1 MHSSD
6 DDDIPVAIAARQHA
20 ARVLTSRGDHTN
32 LSRAKTMASHSTSN
46 SQNGLARRKTEHH
59 HRRRD
64 LASDAPPKSNI
75 PSDSDTSGLMRGR
88 STTRTHKSHTAE
100 NSGKSGTHDV
110 QSDLHKLQL
119 AAVHKVASRI
129 YIYDSSRY
137 VNMQLTSLMTTAMV
151 LESLR
156 ERSVIDNEQSW
167 TLFELANKVGV
178 ERPLRDWEIVTDVL
192 STWDQDE
199 KNALLIKQYA
209 YKSTL
214 TSASILN
221 QSDFMPPN
229 GPLHFQYK
237 KGKWNKR
244 FFAVRENGIYCG
256 RDSKKLGDT
265 PLINLSNVDVYT
277 LMVPMKKDPTAY
289 GFALKAQEKAKIFEN
304 PEDFVFYFCA
314 ETMEIMRYWVL
325 CLRQCKNLA
334 AYASDPE
341 RVLHPL
347 RPVELPP
354 LPQSVIQKVLSPSTS
369 ASLLEQQSL
378 DHKTSSEDS
387 VGGAAKVHRSATLMD
402 RQTNVNR
409 PEGQGKATVRRYKS
423 THELSSSIRHNA
435 ETRMQQE
442 SKHRV
447 ADMPHSKPPIP
458 RASKSTGTRR
468 AGPLPR
474 SLDQSLESVRVAQLD
489 EKRLFDKA
497 ALLSLD
503 DRSTP
508 ASPHDD
514 GGTLVKLDN
523 EVQFVEGSLLQQA
536 SETGGTRGRSKSI
549 SRDNHMARSQSRS
562 RHAHDTRDASSS
574 TSRSKSLRRKPTV
587 RDIDR
592 DAETQPPLPTTTGE
606 EGPLLQLDL
615 TPEASHTQSLR
626 NRQVKPLITF

>member
-1 MHSSD
+1 MHSSDD

-32 LSRAKTMASHSTSN
+32 LSRAKTMTSHSTSN

-59 HRRRD
+59 HRRRE
-64 LASDAPPKSNI
+64 LAPDAPLISNI

-88 STTRTHKSHTAE
+88 STTRAYKSHTAE
-100 NSGKSGTHDV
+100 NSGKSGTHDVHNV

-129 YIYDSSRY
+129 YIHDSSRY

-156 ERSVIDNEQSW
+156 ERSVIDNDQSW

-192 STWDQDE
+192 TTWDQDE

-214 TSASILN
+214 TPASILN

-244 FFAVRENGIYCG
+244 FFAVKENGIYCG

-265 PLINLSNVDVYT
+265 PLVNLSNVDVYT
-277 LMVPMKKDPTAY
+277 LTVPMKKDPTKY

-325 CLRQCKNLA
+325 CLRQVKNLA

-369 ASLLEQQSL
+369 TSLLEQQNL
-378 DHKTSSEDS
+378 LRTDQDQKTPSEDN
-387 VGGAAKVHRSATLMD
+387 VGGAAKMHRSATVLN

-409 PEGQGKATVRRYKS
+409 PEGQGKVTVRRYKS

-447 ADMPHSKPPIP
+447 ADMPQSKPPPLP

-468 AGPLPR
+468 AGTLPR
-474 SLDQSLESVRVAQLD
+474 SLDHSLESVRVAQVD
-489 EKRLFDKA
+489 EKRLIDKA

-508 ASPHDD
+508 TSPHDD
-514 GGTLVKLDN
+514 GGTLVKLEN

-536 SETGGTRGRSKSI
+536 SEITRGRSKSI
-549 SRDNHMARSQSRS
+549 SRDNHLARSQSRS
-562 RHAHDTRDASSS
+562 RHAHDTREVSSS
-574 TSRSKSLRRKPTV
+574 ASRSKSLRRKPTV

-592 DAETQPPLPTTTGE
+592 DPEAQPPLPTSE
-606 EGPLLQLDL
+606 DGPLLQLDL

-626 NRQVKPLITF
+626 NRQ